1 VKKTFQTVIFK
12 DKEKNATG
20 IPVPNDVIIAF
31 NAGKRPKVKVTIND
45 YTYRT
50 TVAVMG
56 GVYMLPY
63 SAENREAAKIKA
75 NENVEVTLEL
85 DTEPHL
91 VNIPEDLA
99 RNLIENN
106 VMDEFES
113 LSYSIRKEYVRQ
125 VESAK
130 AQETRDRRIL
140 NVISNLLKK

>member
-1 VKKTFQTVIFK
+1 M
-12 DKEKNATG
+12 N
-20 IPVPNDVIIAF
+20 N
-31 NAGKRPKVKVTIND
+31 
-45 YTYRT
+45 YRT

-56 GVYMLPY
+56 GVYILPY

-113 LSYSIRKEYVRQ
+113 LFYSIRKEYVRQ